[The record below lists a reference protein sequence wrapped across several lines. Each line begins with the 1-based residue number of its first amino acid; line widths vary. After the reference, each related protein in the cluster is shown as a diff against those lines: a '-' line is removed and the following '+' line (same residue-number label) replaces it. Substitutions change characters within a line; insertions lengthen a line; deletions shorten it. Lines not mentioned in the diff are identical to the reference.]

1 MRLTRTQWTLAIF
14 VVASVAV
21 QFWAHKTY
29 RAAPSPAIER
39 GDAAP
44 NFTLESLDGSQ
55 LSLSALRG
63 QLVILDFW
71 ATWCAPCRS
80 EFAALEA
87 WRERESSTGLLDS
100 VVVVAVNTGEE
111 RAEVERFTQEHKIS
125 FAVALDPDGDLA
137 ATYGV
142 RSLPTL
148 VLIDEAGNVARIRV
162 GYDAMV
168 GKELSGWIRRE
179 REAATP

>member
-29 RAAPSPAIER
+29 RAEPSPAIER

-44 NFTLESLDGSQ
+44 NFSVQGLDGSQ

-87 WRERESSTGLLDS
+87 WRERELSTGLLDS

-111 RAEVERFTQEHKIS
+111 REEVERFIKEHAIP

-137 ATYGV
+137 AKYDV
-142 RSLPTL
+142 KSLPTL
-148 VLIDEAGNVARIRV
+148 VLIDEAGTVAKIRI
-162 GYDAMV
+162 GYDPMV

-179 REAATP
+179 REEPTP